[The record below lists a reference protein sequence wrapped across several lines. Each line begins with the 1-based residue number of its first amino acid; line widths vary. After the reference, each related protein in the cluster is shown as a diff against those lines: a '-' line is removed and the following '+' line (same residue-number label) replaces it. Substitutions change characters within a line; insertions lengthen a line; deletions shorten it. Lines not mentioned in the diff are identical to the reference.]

1 MSTAIERAKSEP
13 PWESD
18 PWRYGWRYI
27 NEQMPDGTV
36 RTKQVPLTEE
46 DVLHPQED
54 DFIMENPAHDVDCEV
69 LKLALKSRMRDR
81 PDVVVLRDCRV
92 DWGVAG
98 IEPHGADAVVL
109 EGVQGWDPLLGTFHV
124 ARHHAR
130 VVLVAEATSPS
141 KRRNDLGIK
150 VDEYFR
156 AGIPLYVIVD
166 TPVVN
171 GVRTIRMIG
180 RQATETG
187 YALMPVDARG
197 RLWLEPVGL
206 WLGADNGQLVC
217 TDAEGNRLGEYLEV
231 EEAAEAARQQA
242 DAAQELADAE
252 MARADAEKAR
262 ADAEAK
268 ANQVAQMENEALRN
282 RLLQLEAELRQRDN
296 PPS

>member
-27 NEQMPDGTV
+27 NEQMADGTV

-109 EGVQGWDPLLGTFHV
+109 EGVDDWNPSLGTFHV
-124 ARHHAR
+124 AEHHAR
-130 VVLVAEATSPS
+130 VLLVVEITSPS
-141 KRRNDLGIK
+141 TRRNDLGVK

-171 GVRTIRMIG
+171 SVRTIRMIG
-180 RQATETG
+180 RQATESG
-187 YALMPVDARG
+187 YVQMPLDAGG

-242 DAAQELADAE
+242 TAAQEQ
-252 MARADAEKAR
+252 ADAEKAR

-268 ANQVAQMENEALRN
+268 ANQAAPKENEALRN
-282 RLLQLEAELRQRDN
+282 RLLQLEAELRKRDN

>member
-1 MSTAIERAKSEP
+1 MSTAVERAKPEQ

-18 PWRYGWRYI
+18 PWRFGWRYV
-27 NEQMPDGTV
+27 QVPTPDGGY

-46 DVLHPQED
+46 DVLHPQEG
-54 DFIMENPAHDVDCEV
+54 DFIMENPAHDRDCDV
-69 LKLALKSRMRDR
+69 LKNALQSRFRDR

-109 EGVQGWDPLLGTFHV
+109 EGVDEWDPNLGTFHV
-124 ARHHAR
+124 AEHHAR
-130 VVLVAEATSPS
+130 VILVVEITSPS
-141 KRRNDLGIK
+141 TRRNDLGVK

-166 TPVVN
+166 APVVN

-187 YALMPVDARG
+187 YVFMPVDAQG

-206 WLGADNGQLVC
+206 WLSADHGQLVC
-217 TDAEGNRLGEYLEV
+217 TDAEGNRLGEFLEAV
-231 EEAAEAARQQA
+231 QAAEAARQRA
-242 DAAQELADAE
+242 DAAQQL
-252 MARADAEKAR
+252 ADAEKAR
-262 ADAEAK
+262 AEAEKARAEAE
-268 ANQVAQMENEALRN
+268 AQARQIAQAEAEALRA
-282 RLLQLEAELRQRDN
+282 RLLQLEAELQKREN